1 MDEMKEAAIWMWVV
15 ILWASIVGFCGTAIL
30 SVFVQWGI

>member
-15 ILWASIVGFCGTAIL
+15 ILWASIVGICGTLLL
-30 SVFVQWGI
+30 SVFAQWGI